1 MIFLIILELNVWNVM
16 HHHFGIQI
24 HTLVNNVRKHMY
36 MIRRNQNVYAQKIN
50 HINKKKIVLH
60 VRFLIIGTKI
70 KVNVWPALKTWF
82 STQIQRNVAVQQT
95 CLITTE

>member
-1 MIFLIILELNVWNVM
+1 
-16 HHHFGIQI
+16 
-24 HTLVNNVRKHMY
+24 

-70 KVNVWPALKTWF
+70 KVNV
-82 STQIQRNVAVQQT
+82 
-95 CLITTE
+95 